1 MVLNAYTVNTGI
13 IYSEF
18 QPAKRGITENEQICA
33 KLAGISFH
41 GILAGCF

>member
-1 MVLNAYTVNTGI
+1 MMLNAYTVNTGS
-13 IYSEF
+13 IYSEL
-18 QPAKRGITENEQICA
+18 QAAKRGITENGQFSA

>member
-1 MVLNAYTVNTGI
+1 MLNAYTVNTGS
-13 IYSEF
+13 IYSEL
-18 QPAKRGITENEQICA
+18 QAAKRGVTENEQFAA

>member
-1 MVLNAYTVNTGI
+1 MLNAYTVNTGS

-18 QPAKRGITENEQICA
+18 QAAKQGTAENVQFCA